1 MAKKLS
7 LDEKIK
13 STKQK
18 LKALNQKKKDAK
30 NKELVDF
37 SNSIK
42 KTFEKYSKFTLKNFE
57 TFCKQHT
64 QELAKAMQI
73 DTPTPTQNNQ
83 VKK

>member
-18 LKALNQKKKDAK
+18 LKELNQKKKDAK

-37 SNSIK
+37 ANNIK
-42 KTFEKYSKFTLKNFE
+42 KTFEKYPKFNFKLFE
-57 TFCKQHT
+57 TWCKQNPQT
-64 QELAKAMQI
+64 IAKALQI